1 MFGGGWHGSSQLL
14 QQSISRMK
22 CLHVVHAYSPS
33 VGGTQW
39 LFQNVSERLV
49 SQYGDEVT
57 VFTTTA
63 YTNRLFWDPREPSL
77 AAGEERINGV
87 TVRRFPVF
95 NRLSWLRLNAARV
108 AHKLRLPGE
117 DWLRGL
123 YFGPIVPRLAR
134 AVATSGADVVV
145 ASAFPLLHMHT
156 ALWGAHR
163 ARLPVVF
170 VGALHPADC
179 WCFDRPMIYRAIRQ
193 ADAYIAYTAYE
204 QDYVLERGARPERV
218 TVVGPGVDVVAFAH
232 ADGNVI
238 RSRYGWGDAPVVAVV
253 GQQAEHKRIDLVL
266 AAMRRV
272 WQALPDARLLIAGT
286 RTVYSTHIDEWLD
299 GLPPEQRQAVTV
311 ANDFH
316 EADKPALICAC
327 DLLVLPS
334 SHESFGL
341 VFLEAWACGKP
352 VVGARVGAILSV
364 IDEGVDG
371 LLVRHGDK
379 DDLARAIVELLGD
392 PVRRARMG
400 EIGRKKVLDHH
411 TWETVTA
418 RFRAVYERAVT
429 ARRDPMGL

>member
-1 MFGGGWHGSSQLL
+1 
-14 QQSISRMK
+14 MK

-39 LFQNVSERLV
+39 LFQNISERLV
-49 SQYGDEVT
+49 SQYGDKVT

-63 YTNRLFWDPREPSL
+63 YTNYLFWDPREPSL
-77 AAGEERINGV
+77 AAGEECINGV
-87 TVRRFPVF
+87 AVRRFPVF

-108 AHKLRLPGE
+108 AHRLRLPGE

-123 YFGPIVPRLAR
+123 YFGPIVSGLAR
-134 AVATSGADVVV
+134 AVAASGADVVV
-145 ASAFPLLHMHT
+145 ASAFPLLHMHA
-156 ALWGAHR
+156 ALRGAMR

-170 VGALHPADC
+170 VGALHPADR

-204 QDYVLERGARPERV
+204 RDYVLEQGGRPERV
-218 TVVGPGVDVVAFAH
+218 VVIGPGVDIDVFAR
-232 ADGNVI
+232 ADGNVV
-238 RSRYGWGDAPVVAVV
+238 RACYDWGDAPVVGVV
-253 GQQAEHKRIDLVL
+253 GRHAEHKRIDLVL
-266 AAMRRV
+266 AAMRHV

-286 RTVYSTHIDEWLD
+286 RTAYSAHVDELLG

-311 ANDFH
+311 VNDFR
-316 EADKPALICAC
+316 EIDKPNLICAC

-352 VVGARVGAILSV
+352 VVGARVGAIPSV

-371 LLVRHGDK
+371 LLVRY
-379 DDLARAIVELLGD
+379 DDADELARAIVEIMSD
-392 PVRRARMG
+392 PARQARMG
-400 EIGRKKVLDHH
+400 EAGRTKVIKHH
-411 TWETVTA
+411 TWEAVTA
-418 RFRAVYERAVT
+418 SFRAVYESVMT
-429 ARRDPMGL
+429 ARRSPIDP

>member
-1 MFGGGWHGSSQLL
+1 
-14 QQSISRMK
+14 MK
-22 CLHVVHAYSPS
+22 CLHVVHTYSPS

-39 LFQNVSERLV
+39 LFQNLSERLV

-63 YTNRLFWDPREPSL
+63 YTNRLFWDPREPTL
-77 AAGEERINGV
+77 TAGEECINGV

-123 YFGPIVPRLAR
+123 YFGPIVPGLAR
-134 AVATSGADVVV
+134 AVAASGSDVVI
-145 ASAFPLLHMHT
+145 ASAFPLLHMHA
-156 ALWGAHR
+156 ALRGAQR
-163 ARLPVVF
+163 AGLPVVF
-170 VGALHPADC
+170 VGALHPADR

-204 QDYVLERGARPERV
+204 RDYVLARGGQPEQV
-218 TVVGPGVDVVAFAH
+218 TVIGPGVDADAFAR
-232 ADGNVI
+232 ADGRAI
-238 RSRYGWGDAPVVAVV
+238 RARFDWGDAPVVAVV

-266 AAMRRV
+266 SAMRRV
-272 WQALPDARLLIAGT
+272 WQRLPHARLLIAGT
-286 RTVYSTHIDEWLD
+286 RTAYSAYIDELLAA
-299 GLPPEQRQAVTV
+299 LPPEQRQVVTV
-311 ANDFH
+311 VHNFH

-341 VFLEAWACGKP
+341 VFLEAWSCGKP
-352 VVGARVGAILSV
+352 VVGARVGAVPSV

-371 LLVRHGDK
+371 LLVRYGDP

-392 PVRRARMG
+392 PARRVRMG
-400 EIGRKKVLDHH
+400 EAGQKKVLAHH
-411 TWETVTA
+411 TWEAVTA
-418 RFRAVYERAVT
+418 SFRAVYERVVS
-429 ARRDPMGL
+429 ARRCSMGL